1 LGTDTKIEGV
11 TQLDT
16 QALPSTSLVMPVR
29 RTMNVSITPELE
41 QFVLDRVASGQ
52 YQSASEVVRAALRLL
67 VREETVQNS
76 PRQAP
81 KHERH
86 KL

>member
-1 LGTDTKIEGV
+1 
-11 TQLDT
+11 
-16 QALPSTSLVMPVR
+16 
-29 RTMNVSITPELE
+29 MNVSITPELE
-41 QFVLDRVASGQ
+41 QFVSDRVASGQ

-67 VREETVQNS
+67 VREETVQNR

-81 KHERH
+81 KHERR

>member
-1 LGTDTKIEGV
+1 
-11 TQLDT
+11 
-16 QALPSTSLVMPVR
+16 
-29 RTMNVSITPELE
+29 MNVSITPELE
-41 QFVLDRVASGQ
+41 QFVSDRVASGQ

-81 KHERH
+81 KHERR